1 MKHWAQPLVNLV
13 EKISAGKRS
22 RRKQVKLALARRV
35 IILLNRFYDPLVT
48 LDFGS
53 TRIVASLSHDAVF
66 WRVVHPQMNRN
77 FGRLAAFAVA
87 ERPTGTIIDVGA
99 NIGDGIALLRGVG
112 ISADVFAVEGSPK
125 FLRVLQ
131 QNKAKLEPVTI
142 YPQFVGD
149 YPRFVGDGRV
159 EQYQLVSFTSSAHLR
174 PSPDGDVSG
183 TTLRPLDE
191 AAAHLSSVSVL
202 KVDTDGFDFAILR
215 GAAGIID
222 RDRPVIF
229 LEWEPYLIFR
239 SGESIVDFLR
249 SFRHRGYRDAIVWDN
264 LGTLLCSIS
273 LDDVELFSQLS
284 FYFFG
289 DETRPYVDLAIY
301 HEQDGELFK
310 KTLDAEIKHFQAILR
325 NEGVLS

>member
-13 EKISAGKRS
+13 EKISVGKTS

-35 IILLNRFYDPLVT
+35 IFLLNRFYDPLVT
-48 LDFGS
+48 LNFGS
-53 TRIVASLSHDAVF
+53 TRIVARLSHDAVF

-77 FGRLAAFAVA
+77 FGRIAAFAVA
-87 ERPTGTIIDVGA
+87 ERPAGTIIDVGA

-112 ISADVFAVEGSPK
+112 ISADIFAVEGTPE
-125 FLRVLQ
+125 FLRILQ
-131 QNKAKLEPVTI
+131 LNKAELEPVTI

-149 YPRFVGDGRV
+149 GHG

-174 PSPDGDVSG
+174 PSREGDVIG

-191 AAAHLSSVSVL
+191 AAAHLPSISLL
-202 KVDTDGFDFAILR
+202 KVDTDGFDLPILR
-215 GAAGIID
+215 GAVGIID

-229 LEWEPYLIFR
+229 LEWDPYLIFR
-239 SGESIVDFLR
+239 VGESIVDFLR
-249 SFRHRGYRDAIVWDN
+249 SFRRRGYRDVIVWDN
-264 LGTLLCSIS
+264 LGTLVCSIS

-301 HEQDGELFK
+301 HEQDVELFK
-310 KTLDAEIKHFQAILR
+310 KTLDAETKYFQAILR